1 MNSIIINKHFC
12 GPPNSGNGGYVC
24 GRLAHYIPGSA
35 EVTLHLPP
43 PLEKPLEVSA
53 KNNQSWEL
61 SDGDKVVASGGQ
73 ANVELSRLER
83 ASFEEACEAG
93 AQAPTLFQEH
103 PLPTCFVCGP
113 ARKPGDGLRIF
124 VAPLALHT
132 HKTTPVLAAAWIPD
146 STLISED
153 GFVAPEFLWSAL
165 DCPTGYAS
173 AYDAQLGAFDPAP
186 VLLGRMSVRI
196 ANRPVAGEHCVI
208 TAWPA
213 GREGRKRYGEAAAYG
228 EDGSLLAVA
237 KATWV
242 AVSRQIQIGQN

>member
-1 MNSIIINKHFC
+1 MNPIIISKNFC

-43 PLEKPLEVSA
+43 PLEKPLEVTA
-53 KNNQSWEL
+53 KSNESWDL
-61 SDGDKVVASGGQ
+61 SDGDKVVASGRQ

-83 ASFEEACEAG
+83 ASFEEACAAA
-93 AQAPTLFQEH
+93 AQMPILFQEH

-124 VAPLALHT
+124 VGRLAGHAHIT
-132 HKTTPVLAAAWIPD
+132 APVLAATWIPG
-146 STLISED
+146 SMLMSED
-153 GFVAPEFLWSAL
+153 GFVASEFLWSAL

-173 AYDAQLGAFDPAP
+173 AYDPQLGEFDPAP

-196 ANRPVAGEHCVI
+196 ASRPVSGERCVI

-213 GREGRKRYGEAAAYG
+213 GRDGRKRYGEAAAYG